1 MLWSY
6 FYITGLWLQQFIKHD
21 VWLLM
26 ASGEIRNRRF
36 SPTMSPFSN
45 YKDLVRN
52 IVIMKLADVLNHVM
66 SPVSCFTPGK
76 LRVL

>member
-1 MLWSY
+1 
-6 FYITGLWLQQFIKHD
+6 
-21 VWLLM
+21 M
-26 ASGEIRNRRF
+26 ANGEIRNRRF